1 MVTAKVTKITKDG
14 NEKDWY
20 SCLFFV
26 FFVTFVVSKPFLS
39 LRNGQ

>member
-1 MVTAKVTKITKDG
+1 MVTAKVTKDG

-26 FFVTFVVSKPFLS
+26 FFVVSKPFLFS
-39 LRNGQ
+39 RKGQ